1 MMDIYTFQKSRRG
14 SNDVRICMYELR
26 KNIIFQKK
34 KERRSSGVYHS
45 VSVFKTL
52 IQRGETQKHTLF
64 LNILK
69 NIRERIFSLI
79 YFFTYFVSFIYIE
92 KSCMETNYTE
102 NAFVSLVYFIFFFK
116 FFYFFIKMGVLKCTF
131 FLSCW

>member
-1 MMDIYTFQKSRRG
+1 MMDIYTFQKS
-14 SNDVRICMYELR
+14 VRICMYELR
-26 KNIIFQKK
+26 TNIIFQKK
-34 KERRSSGVYHS
+34 KRREGVVEYS

-52 IQRGETQKHTLF
+52 IQRGETQKHVIF
-64 LNILK
+64 NILK

-102 NAFVSLVYFIFFFK
+102 NAFVSLVYILYFFLN
-116 FFYFFIKMGVLKCTF
+116 FYFFIKMGVLKNVLF
-131 FLSCW
+131 F